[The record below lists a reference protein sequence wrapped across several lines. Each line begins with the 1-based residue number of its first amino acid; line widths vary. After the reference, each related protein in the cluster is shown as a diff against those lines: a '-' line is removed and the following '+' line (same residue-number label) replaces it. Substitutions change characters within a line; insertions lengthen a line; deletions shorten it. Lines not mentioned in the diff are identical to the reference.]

1 MSKIVLQIAKK
12 KINEIYLRSNVIK
25 IIAFL
30 TIIYL
35 LCLLAL
41 VSATFANDIDIIIY
55 IVAASS
61 LMAFA
66 IIMRWMYK
74 RLYLPSKELEQALRS
89 VNSGFNFN
97 VLRNTD
103 VYYSFEME
111 NIISD
116 FFSLYDSMNA
126 IKMTNVHAEY
136 RALQNQ
142 INPHFLYN
150 TLEAIRSDAICQG
163 ADSIADITEALARF
177 FRYTISNVSSMVPLE
192 AEISNSETYFAIQN
206 FRFGDRINLKINII
220 EDDMSVLEYKIP
232 KLTLQPI
239 IENAIMHGLERKLGS
254 GKIAIDID
262 IVDERLIIKIA
273 DDGIG
278 MDEMTL
284 SRIND
289 RLNVVSVKGIIPDL
303 TQEEGIGLVNVNKRL
318 KLQFGEH
325 YGLRVNSIKNFGTS
339 VDITLPLFTKDGR

>member
-1 MSKIVLQIAKK
+1 MSKIVLPVAKRRIDK
-12 KINEIYLRSNVIK
+12 IYLRSNVIK

-30 TIIYL
+30 AIIYL

-41 VSATFANDIDIIIY
+41 VSAIFAGDVHIIIY

-61 LMAFA
+61 FLSFV
-66 IIMRWMYK
+66 IIMLWMYK
-74 RLYLPSKELEQALRS
+74 KLYLPSKKLEQALRNL
-89 VNSGFNFN
+89 NSGYNFSM
-97 VLRNTD
+97 LKNTD
-103 VYYSFEME
+103 VYYSYEME
-111 NIISD
+111 RIISD
-116 FFSLYDSMNA
+116 FFSLFDSMNA

-163 ADSIADITEALARF
+163 ADSIADIAEALATF
-177 FRYTISNVSSMVPLE
+177 FRYTISNISSMVPLE

-220 EDDMSVLEYKIP
+220 EDDMSVMEYKVP

-239 IENAIMHGLERKLGS
+239 IENAIVHGLERKLGS
-254 GKIAIDID
+254 GTVRIEIV
-262 IVDERLIIKIA
+262 IVDDRLIIKIA

-284 SRIND
+284 NKIND
-289 RLNVVSVKGIIPDL
+289 RLNEVSVKGIIPDL

-318 KLQFGEH
+318 KLQFGEQ

-339 VDITLPLFTKDGR
+339 VDITLPLFKKG

>member
-1 MSKIVLQIAKK
+1 MYKIVFPIAKK
-12 KINEIYLRSNVIK
+12 RINKTYLLSNVIK

-35 LCLLAL
+35 LCLFVL
-41 VSATFANDIDIIIY
+41 VSAMFADDIDIIIS

-61 LMAFA
+61 LLTFV
-66 IIMRWMYK
+66 IIMLWMYK
-74 RLYLPSKELEQALRS
+74 KLYLPSKKLEQALRS
-89 VNSGFNFN
+89 LNSGFNFDM
-97 VLRNTD
+97 LRNTD
-103 VYYSFEME
+103 VYYSYETE
-111 NIISD
+111 KLISD
-116 FFSLYDSMNA
+116 FFSLFDSMNA

-163 ADSIADITEALARF
+163 ADSIADIAEALATF

-192 AEISNSETYFAIQN
+192 TEISNSETYFAIQN

-220 EDDMSVLEYKIP
+220 DDDMSVLEYKIP

-239 IENAIMHGLERKLGS
+239 IENAIVHGLERKLGS
-254 GKIAIDID
+254 GTVAIEI
-262 IVDERLIIKIA
+262 ITVDDRLIIKIA

-278 MDEMTL
+278 MDEITL
-284 SRIND
+284 NRIND
-289 RLNVVSVKGIIPDL
+289 LLNEVSVKGIIPDL

-318 KLQFGEH
+318 KLQFGDL
-325 YGLRVNSIKNFGTS
+325 YGLRVNSIKNFGTC
-339 VDITLPLFTKDGR
+339 VDITLPLFTKDNR

>member
-1 MSKIVLQIAKK
+1 MSKKMFPIVIRRKDK
-12 KINEIYLRSNVIK
+12 IYLRSNVIK

-30 TIIYL
+30 AIIYV
-35 LCLLAL
+35 LCQLAL
-41 VSATFANDIDIIIY
+41 VSSIFAGDNDIIIH

-61 LMAFA
+61 FLAFVF
-66 IIMRWMYK
+66 IMLWIYK
-74 RLYLPSKELEQALRS
+74 KLYLPSKKLEQALRS
-89 VNSGFNFN
+89 LNSSYNFN
-97 VLRNTD
+97 MLKNTD
-103 VYYSFEME
+103 VYYSHEME
-111 NIISD
+111 KTISD
-116 FFSLYDSMNA
+116 FLSLFDSMNA

-150 TLEAIRSDAICQG
+150 TLEAIRSDAICQR
-163 ADSIADITEALARF
+163 ADSIADIAEALATF
-177 FRYTISNVSSMVPLE
+177 FRYTISNISSMVPLE

-206 FRFGDRINLKINII
+206 FRFGDRINLKINIV
-220 EDDMSVLEYKIP
+220 EDDMSILEYKVP

-239 IENAIMHGLERKLGS
+239 IENAIVHGLERKLGS
-254 GKIAIDID
+254 GTVDIEIV
-262 IVDERLIIKIA
+262 IVDDRLNIKIS

-284 SRIND
+284 NSIND
-289 RLNVVSVKGIIPDL
+289 RLKEVSVKGIIPNL

-318 KLQFGEH
+318 KLQFGEQ

-339 VDITLPLFTKDGR
+339 VDITLPLFTNNNR